1 MKKTFLSIFAT
12 LIWAITA
19 IAQAAELYVSP
30 YGNHTPPFTEWAQAA
45 TNIQAAVNA
54 AVEGD
59 TIYLADHT
67 YFLKG
72 PITVNKAIT
81 IKGFNGPDDCVV
93 DGRNDVRCFDI
104 NNAKLVDLTIQHGFI
119 RGGFIGDPD
128 RRYGGGVYAKNCVI
142 SNCVFRENGG
152 RQGLH
157 GILPAGAALAARDGS
172 VVRDCTFYDNNK
184 GGDGF
189 SDPSA
194 VHVGNGSLIER
205 CIIRNN
211 VTSVGA
217 LDCDRSTVVRC
228 QIYSN
233 QFRGVTMVGGTMS
246 DCQIFNNE
254 GSPSVIAFTVG
265 SAVTPSNQGGGV
277 HISEGG
283 VVTRCLIQ
291 NNGSRIG
298 GGAYIENGMLGN
310 SLILDNRSHFDR
322 EHPPGYFDVP
332 SDGGG
337 IYIQGRGRLENCTV
351 LGNLSSHTT
360 GGVFWKSSFDPID
373 ETVIRNNILY
383 SNSGFNLPMEA
394 YVVTIE
400 HNCIQDGTRLK
411 NGNINSDPLVA
422 EDYRLSQ
429 SSPCRD
435 TGTNQEWMTA
445 NGDYAGIKRVINGDV
460 DMGALEFVAPLV
472 ITQIQHADEQVT
484 LSWTSS
490 AGGAYQLEETDDL
503 SANSWKKIGNAV
515 TATGTISSQTLPV
528 TPHFRRFYRY
538 RHVLFE

>member
-1 MKKTFLSIFAT
+1 
-12 LIWAITA
+12 
-19 IAQAAELYVSP
+19 
-30 YGNHTPPFTEWAQAA
+30 
-45 TNIQAAVNA
+45 
-54 AVEGD
+54 
-59 TIYLADHT
+59 
-67 YFLKG
+67 
-72 PITVNKAIT
+72 
-81 IKGFNGPDDCVV
+81 
-93 DGRNDVRCFDI
+93 
-104 NNAKLVDLTIQHGFI
+104 
-119 RGGFIGDPD
+119 
-128 RRYGGGVYAKNCVI
+128 
-142 SNCVFRENGG
+142 
-152 RQGLH
+152 
-157 GILPAGAALAARDGS
+157 
-172 VVRDCTFYDNNK
+172 
-184 GGDGF
+184 
-189 SDPSA
+189 
-194 VHVGNGSLIER
+194 
-205 CIIRNN
+205 
-211 VTSVGA
+211 
-217 LDCDRSTVVRC
+217 
-228 QIYSN
+228 
-233 QFRGVTMVGGTMS
+233 
-246 DCQIFNNE
+246 
-254 GSPSVIAFTVG
+254 
-265 SAVTPSNQGGGV
+265 
-277 HISEGG
+277 
-283 VVTRCLIQ
+283 
-291 NNGSRIG
+291 
-298 GGAYIENGMLGN
+298 
-310 SLILDNRSHFDR
+310 
-322 EHPPGYFDVP
+322 
-332 SDGGG
+332 
-337 IYIQGRGRLENCTV
+337 V